1 MALVDRTAY
10 PRLPCRVSAREL
22 AEAFTPTVQETSWA
36 CAKVVDPGT
45 RLALLVMLK
54 CYQRLGYFARLER
67 ATPEVAGHVHAWAA
81 ELPGNAPAPWDG
93 SLTGWCAGA
102 GNWFANR
109 PARCG
114 IPGGC
119 GR

>member
-1 MALVDRTAY
+1 MREG
-10 PRLPCRVSAREL
+10 RL
-22 AEAFTPTVQETSWA
+22 
-36 CAKVVDPGT
+36 PGT

-81 ELPGNAPAPWDG
+81 ELPEGAPARWGG